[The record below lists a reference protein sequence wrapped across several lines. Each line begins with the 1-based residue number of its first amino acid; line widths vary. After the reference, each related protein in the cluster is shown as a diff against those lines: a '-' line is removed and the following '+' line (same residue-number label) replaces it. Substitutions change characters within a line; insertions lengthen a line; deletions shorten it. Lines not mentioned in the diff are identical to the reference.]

1 MLMIRDPLILLAPT
15 EGAQYFPAL
24 RHSGHS
30 FCSAECSWQS
40 SSCCRKL
47 PAHAVG
53 NTPTQPRGLAWGRW
67 IFVASATSRT
77 LMLGSEPSPKT
88 IKPSLTAQR
97 HWNFFSTTA
106 RILCLFFFL
115 ILFLTLDKLMPSSL
129 PPQPCPESSLKLS
142 LLKFSKKIQPEAET
156 CEVSVQMVKGW
167 RSFKQLKTGAYNQKC
182 QAALI
187 ILFPEGN
194 SFPCRSPGV
203 IKKS

>member
-1 MLMIRDPLILLAPT
+1 
-15 EGAQYFPAL
+15 
-24 RHSGHS
+24 
-30 FCSAECSWQS
+30 
-40 SSCCRKL
+40 
-47 PAHAVG
+47 
-53 NTPTQPRGLAWGRW
+53 
-67 IFVASATSRT
+67 
-77 LMLGSEPSPKT
+77 
-88 IKPSLTAQR
+88 
-97 HWNFFSTTA
+97 
-106 RILCLFFFL
+106 
-115 ILFLTLDKLMPSSL
+115 MPSSL